1 MTVTNAFAADVARK
15 QARATTDPNGPTGRL
30 ATWLASTTLDD
41 IPPSVREHAKHLLLD
56 GVACALVGA
65 QLPVSRK
72 GVEGVTALDDAGH
85 ALLIGWGGR
94 TTSGPSAA
102 MLNSSFIQ
110 GFELD
115 DYHPL
120 APLHS
125 NSLVIPA
132 MLAAAPHVSRVSG
145 ARFLLGAIL
154 GYETGPRV
162 GQALGGLEM
171 ISRGWHSGVVFG
183 TLSAAASAGALYRL
197 DAAGFEDA
205 LGMAATQSCGLM
217 SAQFESMVKRMQHGF
232 ASRNGLTAAALAAS
246 GYVGIKRVFEREY
259 GGWLSVFGEG
269 HHPDADQIYAGLGT
283 VWESDRIAVKAYA
296 AMGLLHAAIGAALQ
310 VRSDDKVQA
319 DQIEQIDIDMP
330 AAAYGHGG
338 WQAVRPLEP
347 IGAQMNVAYAVAVA
361 LLDGEVLID
370 QFSEKRINSDDV
382 WNIIDR
388 TKTHH
393 EKAYDELPVNERL
406 TTRVRVTLKDGS
418 TRDKTVAHPRGTG
431 ERVLTNA
438 DIVAKY
444 RSLTRSVIPAD
455 RQVAIER
462 TVLNLDG
469 LDDISTLTAL
479 LTPIVRSALD

>member
-1 MTVTNAFAADVARK
+1 
-15 QARATTDPNGPTGRL
+15 
-30 ATWLASTTLDD
+30 
-41 IPPSVREHAKHLLLD
+41 
-56 GVACALVGA
+56 VGA

-72 GVEGVTALDDAGH
+72 GVEGVTALDSAGS
-85 ALLIGWGGR
+85 APLIGWGGR
-94 TTSGPSAA
+94 TTSPPSAA

-132 MLAAAPHVSRVSG
+132 MLAAAPHVGRVSG

-183 TLSAAASAGALYRL
+183 TLSAAASAGTLYGL
-197 DAAGFEDA
+197 SAAGFEDA

-232 ASRNGLTAAALAAS
+232 AARNGLTAAALAAS

-259 GGWLSVFGEG
+259 GGWLSTFGEG
-269 HHPDADQIYAGLGT
+269 HHPDPSRIYAGLGT
-283 VWESDRIAVKAYA
+283 LWEADRIAVKAYA
-296 AMGLLHAAIGAALQ
+296 AMGLLHAAIDAAL
-310 VRSDDKVQA
+310 RLRAEDKVPA
-319 DQIEQIDIDMP
+319 DRIERIDIDMSE
-330 AAAYGHGG
+330 AAYGHGG

-361 LLDGEVLID
+361 LLDGDVLID
-370 QFSEKRINSDDV
+370 QFSEKRISSNDV
-382 WNIIDR
+382 WNLIDR
-388 TKTHH
+388 TETHH
-393 EKAYDELPVNERL
+393 EKAYDQLPADERL
-406 TTRVRVTLKDGS
+406 TTRVRLTLKDGS
-418 TRDKTVAHPRGTG
+418 TRDKVVAHPRGTG
-431 ERVLTNA
+431 DRVLTNA
-438 DIVAKY
+438 DIVGKY
-444 RSLTRSVIPAD
+444 RSLTSSVISTN
-455 RQVAIER
+455 RQTALEKA
-462 TVLNLDG
+462 VLNLDA
-469 LDDISTLTAL
+469 LDDISELTAL
-479 LTPIVRSALD
+479 LTPTVRSALD